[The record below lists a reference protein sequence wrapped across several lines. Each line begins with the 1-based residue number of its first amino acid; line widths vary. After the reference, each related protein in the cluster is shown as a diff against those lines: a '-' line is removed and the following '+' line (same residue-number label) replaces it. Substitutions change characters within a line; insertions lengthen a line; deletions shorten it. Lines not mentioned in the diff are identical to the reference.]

1 MLGVGPGFVRAFRL
15 AFGLASVRVGLFIQE
30 RPQREILGAG
40 ARSVKKLLDVRICG
54 ASAG

>member
-40 ARSVKKLLDVRICG
+40 ARSVKKLLDVRIRG